1 MNGVSTWLAD
11 RVASLLPNVPASACS
26 FSSWCQS
33 DSGCPIAGR
42 AYVCGS
48 FPSVFS
54 GVCGCRAFSC
64 CDN

>member
-11 RVASLLPNVPASACS
+11 RVASLLPNAPASACPFYS
-26 FSSWCQS
+26 ACLF
-33 DSGCPIAGR
+33 DPNCPIAGR

-48 FPSVFS
+48 FS
-54 GVCGCRAFSC
+54 GSCGCGLFSC